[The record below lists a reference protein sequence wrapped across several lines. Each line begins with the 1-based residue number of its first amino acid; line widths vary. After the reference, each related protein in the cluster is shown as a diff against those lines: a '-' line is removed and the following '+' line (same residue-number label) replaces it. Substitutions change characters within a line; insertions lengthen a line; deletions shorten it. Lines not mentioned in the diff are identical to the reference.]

1 MKKITNILL
10 SIAAA
15 LVIGFT
21 ATSCEDYLDKAPD
34 SDITEKDAFGNFTA
48 FQGFIE
54 QEYNLVIGYDKCGA
68 WNK

>member
-1 MKKITNILL
+1 MKARLFL

-34 SDITEKDAFGNFTA
+34 SDITEADAFGNFTA

-54 QEYNLVIGYDKCGA
+54 QVQRGQNEMIVEEYTEA
-68 WNK
+68 